1 LTYQLIGKITLIS
14 ALYFLIGC
22 NRSSSSS
29 SLSSATPVPLTS
41 REPDPY
47 ESLGYS
53 DTNTIEG
60 EIGIVTVREKEMYF
74 DRQRGR
80 ALKPP
85 GYFEAMYPFHEKL
98 ARVVK
103 NGKTGFID
111 ESGNWAIA
119 PRFQA
124 DQNTSLPTYRDDG
137 NLNFHEGAAVIQV
150 GKKYRFINKAGKFIT
165 GDFDS
170 VDVFNRGA
178 AIVSLNGKYGLIDKQ
193 GKFIIQPQFA
203 EAPGG
208 EFGRG
213 GMLVKIK
220 GQEQCIDDR
229 GTVIKIDACQYIA
242 RGGSPASSIF
252 EVKEDGV
259 YLRGNRLSDH
269 RWKKVI
275 KSQYSGIYVY
285 ILEKKWGLVHE
296 SGEVITPPQFE
307 VTNQEDIGGRPNRT
321 LYDYQYFYNGLA
333 QAKVDGKYGFID
345 TTGKFAIP
353 AKFENVESFE
363 FDLNMTAVQLGGK
376 WGAIDRKG
384 TLVIPAQFEAAFK
397 FDRRFGALALIQQN
411 GKYGF
416 IDRQGKI
423 VVPPQIDE
431 ILGQDFASRPG
442 ADSFYDSLPH
452 EGLVR
457 ARIGNKWG
465 YVNTQGEIQ
474 IPMQFDTANDFRYG
488 VADVTVGSRTLYIDR
503 QGKTLPF

>member
-14 ALYFLIGC
+14 ALYFLSGC
-22 NRSSSSS
+22 NRSS

-60 EIGIVTVREKEMYF
+60 EIGIVTVREKEIYF

-85 GYFEAMYPFHEKL
+85 GYFEAMYPFREKL

-103 NGKTGFID
+103 GGKVGFID
-111 ESGNWAIA
+111 ETGNWAI
-119 PRFQA
+119 PPQFQW
-124 DQNTSLPTYRDDG
+124 DKGNDWQQTSYDDG
-137 NLNFHEGAAVIQV
+137 MLNFHEGAAVVQV
-150 GKKYRFINKAGKFIT
+150 GEKYRFINKAGKFIT

-213 GMLVKIK
+213 GMLVKIN

-242 RGGSPASSIF
+242 RGGSPAPSIF

-259 YLRGNRLSDH
+259 YLRGNRLADH

-285 ILEKKWGLVHE
+285 ILGEKWGLVHE
-296 SGEVITPPQFE
+296 SGEVITPPKFE
-307 VTNQEDIGGRPNRT
+307 VTNGGDLMGQQAKT

-333 QAKVDGKYGFID
+333 QAKIDGKYGFID
-345 TTGKFAIP
+345 TTGKFVIP

-363 FDLNMTAVQLGGK
+363 FDLDITAVQLGGK

-431 ILGQDFASRPG
+431 ILGQDFANRPG
-442 ADSFYDSLPH
+442 ADNFYDSLPH

-457 ARIGNKWG
+457 ARIGKKWG
-465 YVNTQGEIQ
+465 YVNTQGKIQ

-488 VADVTVGSRTLYIDR
+488 VADVTVGSRTLYVDR